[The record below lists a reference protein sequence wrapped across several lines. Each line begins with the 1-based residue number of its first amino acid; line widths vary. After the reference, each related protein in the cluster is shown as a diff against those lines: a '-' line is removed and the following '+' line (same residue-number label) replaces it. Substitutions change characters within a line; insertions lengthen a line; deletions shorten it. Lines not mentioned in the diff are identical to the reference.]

1 MRRTAVSIQGK
12 FTCKDHMEP
21 LFFGHPFRTRNFC
34 TVLRQE
40 SSIPASVPDYL
51 SYLKRRVLGDALV
64 HEETIPPYD
73 GRMADASEQ
82 LPPVVHRIVD
92 AAGID
97 TLYCHQVEGIEKV
110 LAGENVVISTPTA
123 SGKTLVYNA
132 PIVASLLEDP
142 TRRALYIFPLKAL
155 EHDQFDELKSLLRRV
170 NSDLRVDIFDG
181 DTPAHARRKIK
192 TDPPHILITTPDMLH
207 AGLLAFHEQWADFF
221 KALRFIVIDE
231 LHTYSGIFGSH
242 VLHLFRR
249 LNRVC
254 ASYGSQPLVI
264 TSSATIGN
272 PTELAS
278 NLFNRKFH
286 AVVENGAPSARR
298 HFLFLNPVESANTL
312 AASLLRLSVTRD
324 LRTIVF
330 TRARVIT
337 ELIYRWVTQARNDL
351 RDVISS
357 YRAGYLPEER
367 RQIEAALLD
376 GSLKGVV
383 STSALELGIDIGGLD
398 VCILVG
404 YPGSIVNSWQRA
416 GRVGRQSNE
425 SLIVLIAS
433 RDALDQFFMR
443 HPEHFFGRS
452 FEDAVVDASNK
463 YVLKGHLACAAR
475 ELPLTLDEPE
485 YEIPGWREAIEELV
499 EEGDLLEGAEG
510 NTWYAARKQPHRLVN
525 MRTIGESWTI
535 YKKGTR
541 NIIGTVSGGQIYSE
555 CYEGAIYLH
564 RGRQYQI
571 GGRDAKKRQIYANEV
586 DVPYYTRTR
595 THKETEVLE
604 ELKSKPMH
612 GYMARMGRLKVSS
625 QVVGFEKVRVGDQVI
640 ISKHEL
646 EAPVEHFETIGFW
659 LELDA
664 RFKKEIKSHGYH
676 HMGSMHAIEHAMKS
690 LFPFFALSER
700 TDVGGICYPLHPQ
713 LRLGAIFIYDFYPG
727 GIGLAEKGFLLLDRL
742 LEMTLDLVASCDC
755 ELGCPSCI
763 HFPSCGAGN
772 VPLDKAGCIHLLE
785 IFCGRRTL
793 ELAVTQEGEPDSE
806 PPIFASWE
814 EEGSKE
820 PVTEDTGPH
829 IVVFDLETQLSAAEV
844 GGWNKTFLMRMSVG
858 IVWDSRKDD
867 YQIYHE
873 KDVDQLIEHLQ
884 SADLIVGFNIVG
896 FDYSVLRG
904 YTNFDFRQLNTLDII
919 KEVYAYLRYR
929 VSLDAL
935 ATATLNSPK
944 SADGLQ
950 ALQWFKEG
958 RMDLIEKYCS
968 QDVKVTRDLYRYGI
982 EHGHLL
988 FDRKE
993 EGRMRIQV
1001 NWNEEELV
1009 ARKKTPLKPATLWKT
1024 AQRAT

>member
-1 MRRTAVSIQGK
+1 MVHK
-12 FTCKDHMEP
+12 
-21 LFFGHPFRTRNFC
+21 
-34 TVLRQE
+34 E
-40 SSIPASVPDYL
+40 SPTPVSVPDYL
-51 SYLKRRVLGDALV
+51 SFLKRRVLGDTLV
-64 HEETIPPYD
+64 HEETIPPRQ
-73 GRMADASEQ
+73 GRMSTDPNR
-82 LPPVVHRIVD
+82 LPAAVNRIVE
-92 AAGID
+92 AAGVS

-110 LAGENVVISTPTA
+110 LAGKNVVISTPTA

-132 PIVASLLEDP
+132 PIVASLLKNP
-142 TRRALYIFPLKAL
+142 RQRALYIFPLKAL
-155 EHDQFDELKSLLRRV
+155 EQDQFDELKLLLQRLGA
-170 NSDLRVDIFDG
+170 SLRVDIFDG
-181 DTPAHARRKIK
+181 ATPAHLRRKIK
-192 TDPPHILITTPDMLH
+192 AAPPHLLLTTPDMLP

-221 KALRFIVIDE
+221 KALRFVVIDE

-249 LNRVC
+249 LNRIC
-254 ASYGSQPLVI
+254 SSYGSQPLVI

-272 PTELAS
+272 PSELAS
-278 NLFNRKFH
+278 NLFNRRFH
-286 AVVENGAPSARR
+286 AVVENGAPSAQR
-298 HFLFLNPVESANTL
+298 HFLFLNPLESANTL
-312 AASLLRLSVTRD
+312 AASLLQLSVSRD
-324 LRTIVF
+324 LRTIGF

-337 ELIYRWVTQARNDL
+337 ELIYRWVTQTRNDL

-367 RQIEAALLD
+367 RQIEASLFD
-376 GSLKGVV
+376 GRLKGVI

-416 GRVGRQSNE
+416 GRVGRSANE

-452 FEDAVVDASNK
+452 FEDAVVDPSNK
-463 YVLKGHLACAAR
+463 YVLKGHLACAAS
-475 ELPLTLDEPE
+475 ELPLTSNEPE
-485 YEIPGWREAIEELV
+485 YEMPGWREAIEEMV
-499 EEGDLLEGAEG
+499 EEGALLEGAEG
-510 NTWYAARKQPHRLVN
+510 NIWHAARKQPHRLVN
-525 MRTIGESWTI
+525 MRTVGESWTI
-535 YKKGTR
+535 YQAGNR
-541 NIIGTVSGGQIYSE
+541 NIIGTVSGGQVYSE

-571 GGRDAKKRQIYANEV
+571 SGKDVKKRQIHAKEV
-586 DVPYYTRTR
+586 DVPYYTRAR
-595 THKETEVLE
+595 TNKETEILE

-612 GYMARMGRLKVSS
+612 GYLTKMGRLMVSS

-640 ISKHEL
+640 ISKHEID
-646 EAPVEHFETIGFW
+646 APVEHFETVGFW
-659 LELDA
+659 VELDE
-664 RFKKEIKSHGYH
+664 RFTKELKRYGYH

-713 LRLGAIFIYDFYPG
+713 LRLGAIFIYDFHPG
-727 GIGLAEKGFLLLDRL
+727 GIGLAEKGFGMLDRL
-742 LEMTLDLVASCDC
+742 LEMTLELVSSCDC

-772 VPLDKAGCIHLLE
+772 VPLDKAGSAHLLE
-785 IFCGRRTL
+785 ILSGRRTL
-793 ELAVTQEGEPDSE
+793 ESSAIDLVELEQP

-814 EEGSKE
+814 KE
-820 PVTEDTGPH
+820 EDTHTVLEDTSPH
-829 IVVFDLETQLSAAEV
+829 LVVFDLETQRSAAEV
-844 GGWNKTFLMRMSVG
+844 GGWNKAFLMRMSVG
-858 IVWDSRKDD
+858 IVWDSRQNDFV
-867 YQIYHE
+867 IYHE
-873 KDVDQLIEHLQ
+873 KDVDQLVGHLRQ
-884 SADLIVGFNIVG
+884 ADLIVGFNIVG

-904 YTNFDFRQLNTLDII
+904 YTNLDFRELNTLDII
-919 KEVYAYLRYR
+919 KEVHDYLRYR

-935 ATATLNSPK
+935 ATATLNTPK

-958 RMDLIEKYCS
+958 RMDLIEKYCR
-968 QDVKVTRDLYRYGI
+968 QDVKVTRELFWFGI
-982 EHGHLL
+982 KHGFLL

-1001 NWNEEELV
+1001 NWNLEELA
-1009 ARKKTPLKPATLWKT
+1009 ARKNTNPKSAVV
-1024 AQRAT
+1024 

>member
-1 MRRTAVSIQGK
+1 VGISLEKITWNRYPSATPSQ
-12 FTCKDHMEP
+12 
-21 LFFGHPFRTRNFC
+21 TRNSRFL
-34 TVLRQE
+34 TRQE
-40 SSIPASVPDYL
+40 SPPASVPDYL
-51 SYLKRRVLGDALV
+51 SYLKRRVLGDTLV
-64 HEETIPPYD
+64 HEQTIPPRE
-73 GRMADASEQ
+73 GRLVEGTGGF
-82 LPPVVHRIVD
+82 PTTVNRVVD
-92 AAGID
+92 AAGVRS
-97 TLYCHQVEGIEKV
+97 LYSHQVEGIEKV

-142 TRRALYIFPLKAL
+142 SRRALYIFPLKAL
-155 EHDQFDELKSLLRRV
+155 EQDQFDELKSVLRRL
-170 NSDLRVDIFDG
+170 DCQLRVDIFDG
-181 DTPAHARRKIK
+181 DTSAHARRKIK
-192 TDPPHILITTPDMLH
+192 ADPPHVLITTPDMLH

-221 KALRFIVIDE
+221 RALRFIVIDE

-254 ASYGSQPLVI
+254 LAYGSRPLVI

-286 AVVENGAPSARR
+286 AVVENGAPSAKR
-298 HFLFLNPVESANTL
+298 HFIFLNPTESANTL
-312 AASLLRLSVTRD
+312 AASLLRLSVTRE

-337 ELIYRWVTQARNDL
+337 ELIYRWVTQSRNDL

-376 GSLKGVV
+376 GRLKGVV

-416 GRVGRQSNE
+416 GRVGRSSNE

-452 FEDAVVDASNK
+452 FEDAVVDPSNK

-475 ELPLTLDEPE
+475 ELPLSLEEPE
-485 YEIPGWREAIEELV
+485 YRQIPGWREAIDELV

-525 MRTIGESWTI
+525 MRSIGESWTI
-535 YKKGTR
+535 YKAGTR
-541 NIIGTVSGGQIYSE
+541 SIIGTVSGGQIYSE
-555 CYEGAIYLH
+555 CYEGAVYLH

-571 GGRDAKKRQIYANEV
+571 GGRDAKKRQIYAQEV
-586 DVPYYTRTR
+586 DVPYYTRAR
-595 THKETEVLE
+595 TNKETEVLD
-604 ELKSKPMH
+604 ELKSKPMF
-612 GYMARMGRLKVSS
+612 GYLAKLGRLKVSS

-646 EAPVEHFETIGFW
+646 DAPVEHFETIGFW
-659 LELDA
+659 IELDA
-664 RFKKEIKSHGYH
+664 RFKTQLKRHGYH
-676 HMGSMHAIEHAMKS
+676 QMGSMHAIEHSMKS

-727 GIGLAEKGFLLLDRL
+727 GIGLAERGFSMLDRL
-742 LEMTLDLVASCDC
+742 LEMTLDLVSSCDC

-772 VPLDKAGCIHLLE
+772 VPLDKAGSVHLLE
-785 IFCGRRTL
+785 VLCGRRTL
-793 ELAVTQEGEPDSE
+793 DVTPSHGDELGEE

-814 EEGSKE
+814 EEVDE
-820 PVTEDTGPH
+820 PAAVEDAGPH
-829 IVVFDLETQLSAAEV
+829 LVAFDLETQLSAAEV
-844 GGWNKTFLMRMSVG
+844 GGWNKAYLMRMSVG
-858 IVWDSRKDD
+858 IVWDSRLDD
-867 YQIYHE
+867 FVVYHE
-873 KDVDQLIEHLQ
+873 KDVDRLVEHLQ
-884 SADLIVGFNIVG
+884 RADLIVGFNVVG

-904 YTNFDFRQLNTLDII
+904 YTNFDFGELNTLDII
-919 KEVYAYLRYR
+919 KEVHAYLRYR

-958 RMDLIEKYCS
+958 RMDLIEKYCR
-968 QDVKVTRDLYRYGI
+968 QDVQVTRDLFRYGI
-982 EHGHLL
+982 EHSYLL
-988 FDRKE
+988 FDRKD
-993 EGRMRIQV
+993 EGRMRIKV
-1001 NWNEEELV
+1001 SWDLEELA
-1009 ARKKTPLKPATLWKT
+1009 ARRKSQVTAATMRN
-1024 AQRAT
+1024 AGVRAS

>member
-1 MRRTAVSIQGK
+1 MRK
-12 FTCKDHMEP
+12 EP
-21 LFFGHPFRTRNFC
+21 SG
-34 TVLRQE
+34 
-40 SSIPASVPDYL
+40 PASVPDYL
-51 SYLKRRVLGDALV
+51 SFLKRRVLGDALV
-64 HEETIPPYD
+64 HEQTIAPRE
-73 GRMADASEQ
+73 GRLVEGAKR
-82 LPPVVHRIVD
+82 LPAPVNRVVE
-92 AAGID
+92 AAGVRA
-97 TLYCHQVEGIEKV
+97 LYCHQVEGIERV
-110 LAGENVVISTPTA
+110 LAGDNVVITTPTA

-155 EHDQFDELKSLLRRV
+155 AQDQFDELKSLLRQFDRK
-170 NSDLRVDIFDG
+170 LRVDIFDG
-181 DTPAHARRKIK
+181 DTPANARRKIK
-192 TDPPHILITTPDMLH
+192 ADPPHILITTPDMLH

-221 KALRFIVIDE
+221 KSLRFVVIDE

-249 LNRVC
+249 FNRVC
-254 ASYGSQPLVI
+254 ASYDSRPLII

-278 NLFNRKFH
+278 SLFNRRFH

-298 HFLFLNPVESANTL
+298 HFLFINPTESANTL
-312 AASLLRLSVTRD
+312 AANLLRLSVSRD

-337 ELIYRWVTQARNDL
+337 ELIYRWVTQSRNDL

-376 GSLKGVV
+376 GRLKGVV

-416 GRVGRQSNE
+416 GRVGRSSSE

-433 RDALDQFFMR
+433 KDALDQFFMR
-443 HPEHFFGRS
+443 HPQHFFGRS
-452 FEDAVVDASNK
+452 FEDAVVDPSNK

-475 ELPLTLDEPE
+475 ELPLCLEEAE
-485 YEIPGWREAIEELV
+485 YQMPGWRQAIQEMV

-525 MRTIGESWTI
+525 MRTVGESWTI
-535 YKKGTR
+535 YKAGTR
-541 NIIGTVSGGQIYSE
+541 SIIGTVSGGQIYSE
-555 CYEGAIYLH
+555 CYQGAIYLH
-564 RGRQYQI
+564 RGRQFQI
-571 GGRDAKKRQIYANEV
+571 GDRDAKKRQIYASEV
-586 DVPYYTRTR
+586 DVPYYTRAR
-595 THKETEVLE
+595 SNKETEILE
-604 ELKSKPMH
+604 ELKSKPMF
-612 GYMARMGRLKVSS
+612 GYLAKMGRLKVSS

-640 ISKHEL
+640 VSRHEL
-646 EAPVEHFETIGFW
+646 EAPVQHFETIGFW
-659 LELDA
+659 VELDA
-664 RFKKEIKSHGYH
+664 RFKKELKRHGYH
-676 HMGSMHAIEHAMKS
+676 HMGSLHAIEHAMKS

-713 LRLGAIFIYDFYPG
+713 LRLGAIFIYDFHPG
-727 GIGLAEKGFLLLDRL
+727 GIGLAEKGFAKLGEL
-742 LEMTLDLVASCDC
+742 LEMTLDLVSTCDC

-763 HFPSCGAGN
+763 HFPTCGAGN
-772 VPLDKAGCIHLLE
+772 VPLDKAGSIHLLE
-785 IFCGRRTL
+785 ILGGRRAL
-793 ELAVTQEGEPDSE
+793 ESPPSPEDGLDDE

-814 EEGSKE
+814 QVECA
-820 PVTEDTGPH
+820 PAAVEDTGPH
-829 IVVFDLETQLSAAEV
+829 LVVFDLETQLSAAEV
-844 GGWNKTFLMRMSVG
+844 GGWNKTYLMRMSAG
-858 IVWDSRKDD
+858 IVWDSRLHDFVT
-867 YQIYHE
+867 YYE
-873 KDVDQLIEHLQ
+873 EDVDQLIEHLQ
-884 SADLIVGFNIVG
+884 RADLIVGFNIVG

-904 YTNFDFRQLNTLDII
+904 YTSFDFSEFNTLDII
-919 KEVYAYLRYR
+919 KDVHAYLKYR

-958 RMDLIEKYCS
+958 RMDLIEKYCR
-968 QDVKVTRDLYRYGI
+968 QDVQVTRDLFLYGI

-988 FDRKE
+988 FHRKE

-1001 NWNEEELV
+1001 NWNLEELA
-1009 ARKKTPLKPATLWKT
+1009 ARKKARVKPATARK
-1024 AQRAT
+1024 AAGPAT